1 MNLLVVRV
9 VVRVVTFLGGG
20 GNDHANGDDRAT
32 LFSCRCLQFS
42 FRNSKCGMPL
52 PFNLIVLIETNGYK
66 WNPVALEFNKFLDT
80 HISHM
85 IRKKPEIWL
94 WINIYYSASLV

>member
-1 MNLLVVRV
+1 MNLLVA
-9 VVRVVTFLGGG
+9 RVVTFLGGG
-20 GNDHANGDDRAT
+20 GNYHANGDDRAT

-80 HISHM
+80 HM

-94 WINIYYSASLV
+94 WINTYYSASLV